1 MASELAVE
9 KGKASVEHYEVA
21 ANDGRPAVMGTM
33 HLNTEELLLVPA
45 PSSDPRDPLNLPRW
59 RKILFVVLLSAFSS
73 LGLSLVSGMGGLL
86 GFYIPIYAPQGATY
100 ADITALMT
108 YPTMMMGVGNLI
120 CMPLALAVGRRFIY
134 LMSLVTMI
142 LGGLLAAYSQSYG
155 WHLGARMVLGIAAG
169 NSEAL
174 VPMMI
179 QEIHFIHE
187 RSTYLMWQAAMQLSI
202 TAVYCLFA
210 SPIAGAIGPGNWYI
224 LGVGLGAGV
233 LLLSIVWVPET
244 RYTRALAAYGQEVET
259 ETPDDGKP
267 KEEPKPMRVSERP
280 ALDFVTYPARTL
292 RSDLRL
298 FVGKPDWSEGL
309 YALRNTFQV
318 LLFPNVFW
326 AFCLN
331 GLTLG
336 VNIALGTTYGT
347 VLSSPPY
354 NWSQNSVSYINA
366 GQIVVS
372 VIALPLLGNGSDWLI
387 RWRARRND
395 GVHEPEVRLI
405 PLVLPIIIGVA
416 SAVLYGQAAAHP
428 ERFHWFAIVFAYAGY
443 LFAFLGANIV
453 GITLLLDSYPAR
465 AGPVL
470 VVICAFRGF
479 VSFGT
484 SYGVAA
490 FIEHAGYDGAFGAYA
505 GLTGLLGLI
514 GIPM

>member
-45 PSSDPRDPLNLPRW
+45 PSSDPREKCRSVVDARLIGGQFRPLGSPWSPVWEAYWGFTYPYMLH
-59 RKILFVVLLSAFSS
+59 KI
-73 LGLSLVSGMGGLL
+73 GGL
-86 GFYIPIYAPQGATY
+86 PPAEGATY

-244 RYTRALAAYGQEVET
+244 RYTRALAAYGQEVESV
-259 ETPDDGKP
+259 TPEEGKP

-405 PLVLPIIIGVA
+405 PLVLPIILGVA

-470 VVICAFRGF
+470 
-479 VSFGT
+479 FGT
-484 SYGVAA
+484 SYGVAK
-490 FIEHAGYDGAFGAYA
+490 FIETAGYDGAFGVYA

>member
-1 MASELAVE
+1 
-9 KGKASVEHYEVA
+9 
-21 ANDGRPAVMGTM
+21 
-33 HLNTEELLLVPA
+33 
-45 PSSDPRDPLNLPRW
+45 
-59 RKILFVVLLSAFSS
+59 
-73 LGLSLVSGMGGLL
+73 
-86 GFYIPIYAPQGATY
+86 
-100 ADITALMT
+100 
-108 YPTMMMGVGNLI
+108 
-120 CMPLALAVGRRFIY
+120 
-134 LMSLVTMI
+134 MI

-155 WHLGARMVLGIAAG
+155 WHLGARMVLGVSYGKVVRKVKHLLTIALQIAAG

-244 RYTRALAAYGQEVET
+244 RYTRALAAYGQEVEPVT
-259 ETPDDGKP
+259 SEEGKP

-280 ALDFVTYPARTL
+280 VLDFVTYPARTL

-298 FVGKPDWSEGL
+298 FVGKPDWSEGV

-387 RWRARRND
+387 KWRARRND

-405 PLVLPIIIGVA
+405 PLVLPIILGVA

-484 SYGVAA
+484 SYGVAK
-490 FIEHAGYDGAFGAYA
+490 FIETAGYDGAFGVYA

-514 GIPM
+514 GIPMYIWGKDIRRFTGRWAVKERSGKPSLTH